1 MKIDYILYGND
12 DGICVETYNYKRE
25 ERLSHMTN
33 YMFGLFILLTNDIY
47 GIIELIGDISKKHI
61 NSDGTFNNNPI
72 FKLYKKLAFNKV
84 YNYFSE
90 NYDDIYDISG
100 FDFEILMLEAY
111 RRKKYN
117 VEHTKM
123 TRDGGKDII
132 IKQNDIWG
140 KTISYVQCKNRR
152 GKIGVSCVKE
162 FHSTIVNDKINR
174 GIIVSTS
181 GFTHDAEKY
190 IKKNGLEN
198 IVILHNGKDV
208 RELFKM
214 VSNLT

>member
-174 GIIVSTS
+174 GIIVYTS

-190 IKKNGLEN
+190 IEKNGLEN

>member
-190 IKKNGLEN
+190 IEKYGLEN

>member
-174 GIIVSTS
+174 GIIVSIS

-190 IKKNGLEN
+190 IEKNGLEN

>member
-174 GIIVSTS
+174 GIIVFTS

-190 IKKNGLEN
+190 IEKNGLEN

>member
-190 IKKNGLEN
+190 IE
-198 IVILHNGKDV
+198 
-208 RELFKM
+208 
-214 VSNLT
+214 

>member
-33 YMFGLFILLTNDIY
+33 YMFGLFI
-47 GIIELIGDISKKHI
+47 DISKKHI

-140 KTISYVQCKNRR
+140 KTISYV
-152 GKIGVSCVKE
+152 KIGGGKLEYPVLKN
-162 FHSTIVNDKINR
+162 FIVR
-174 GIIVSTS
+174 LLM
-181 GFTHDAEKY
+181 
-190 IKKNGLEN
+190 IK
-198 IVILHNGKDV
+198 
-208 RELFKM
+208 
-214 VSNLT
+214 

>member
-174 GIIVSTS
+174 GIIVSRS

-190 IKKNGLEN
+190 IEKNGLEN

>member
-190 IKKNGLEN
+190 IKKM
-198 IVILHNGKDV
+198 D
-208 RELFKM
+208 
-214 VSNLT
+214 

>member
-47 GIIELIGDISKKHI
+47 GIIELIGDISKKYI

-190 IKKNGLEN
+190 IE
-198 IVILHNGKDV
+198 
-208 RELFKM
+208 KM
-214 VSNLT
+214 D

>member
-190 IKKNGLEN
+190 IE
-198 IVILHNGKDV
+198 
-208 RELFKM
+208 KM
-214 VSNLT
+214 D

>member
-84 YNYFSE
+84 YNYFFE

-190 IKKNGLEN
+190 IE
-198 IVILHNGKDV
+198 
-208 RELFKM
+208 KM
-214 VSNLT
+214 D

>member
-181 GFTHDAEKY
+181 GFTHDAGKY
-190 IKKNGLEN
+190 IEKNGLEN

>member
-1 MKIDYILYGND
+1 MYSVKI
-12 DGICVETYNYKRE
+12 
-25 ERLSHMTN
+25 
-33 YMFGLFILLTNDIY
+33 
-47 GIIELIGDISKKHI
+47 
-61 NSDGTFNNNPI
+61 
-72 FKLYKKLAFNKV
+72 
-84 YNYFSE
+84 
-90 NYDDIYDISG
+90 
-100 FDFEILMLEAY
+100 
-111 RRKKYN
+111 
-117 VEHTKM
+117 
-123 TRDGGKDII
+123 GG
-132 IKQNDIWG
+132 
-140 KTISYVQCKNRR
+140 

-190 IKKNGLEN
+190 IEKNGLEN

>member
-181 GFTHDAEKY
+181 GLHMMQKN
-190 IKKNGLEN
+190 ILKKM
-198 IVILHNGKDV
+198 D
-208 RELFKM
+208 
-214 VSNLT
+214 

>member
-140 KTISYVQCKNRR
+140 KTISYVQCKIGG
-152 GKIGVSCVKE
+152 GKLEYPVLKN
-162 FHSTIVNDKINR
+162 FIVR
-174 GIIVSTS
+174 LLM
-181 GFTHDAEKY
+181 
-190 IKKNGLEN
+190 IK
-198 IVILHNGKDV
+198 
-208 RELFKM
+208 
-214 VSNLT
+214 

>member
-1 MKIDYILYGND
+1 
-12 DGICVETYNYKRE
+12 
-25 ERLSHMTN
+25 
-33 YMFGLFILLTNDIY
+33 MFGLFILLTNDIY

-190 IKKNGLEN
+190 IEKNGLEN

>member
-190 IKKNGLEN
+190 IEKKW
-198 IVILHNGKDV
+198 IRKYCY
-208 RELFKM
+208 F
-214 VSNLT
+214 T

>member
-181 GFTHDAEKY
+181 VFTHDAEKY
-190 IKKNGLEN
+190 IEKNGLEN

>member
-181 GFTHDAEKY
+181 GFTHDAEN
-190 IKKNGLEN
+190 ILKKM
-198 IVILHNGKDV
+198 D
-208 RELFKM
+208 
-214 VSNLT
+214 

>member
-140 KTISYVQCKNRR
+140 KTISYVQCKIG
-152 GKIGVSCVKE
+152 GKL
-162 FHSTIVNDKINR
+162 
-174 GIIVSTS
+174 GI
-181 GFTHDAEKY
+181 
-190 IKKNGLEN
+190 LC
-198 IVILHNGKDV
+198 
-208 RELFKM
+208 
-214 VSNLT
+214 

>member
-100 FDFEILMLEAY
+100 FDFEILMLDAY
-111 RRKKYN
+111 IRKKYN

-190 IKKNGLEN
+190 IEKNGLEN